1 MMPWTYLDL
10 LYMLNL
16 LRSPSLRGRIVR
28 WRSLGP
34 MSKFNLGSRR
44 EIQNKILQ
52 ALLILSKKEVVDLN
66 FLNLLVTIVER
77 NIMESA
83 SPVLMDDMGVE
94 IMIIKWNIFLFVWLE
109 EGRSHKLLIMARNMM
124 LRSWIISMFFKLTRT
139 RELIRMKPLVCDSSL
154 RSWCLVEV
162 SMLFFMLAL
171 VGSSP

>member
-1 MMPWTYLDL
+1 
-10 LYMLNL
+10 
-16 LRSPSLRGRIVR
+16 
-28 WRSLGP
+28 

-109 EGRSHKLLIMARNMM
+109 EGRSHKLLIMARKHDASKMNHFDV
-124 LRSWIISMFFKLTRT
+124 LQANKDKVVDPNETISM
-139 RELIRMKPLVCDSSL
+139 
-154 RSWCLVEV
+154 W
-162 SMLFFMLAL
+162 
-171 VGSSP
+171 